1 MRHSIIRKSL
11 VSLAVIGALGLS
23 ACGGGSGS
31 GSGSATT
38 SGNLSS
44 GVITGFGSVFVNGV
58 EYDTSG
64 ASIMVNGIPANESD
78 LAVGMVVNLRGT
90 ANANGTTGS
99 ALSIDYRDDLEGIV
113 QQNNFTASSTLT
125 VMGLTVRVD
134 STTVF
139 ESTLPAVTGFDS
151 IQVGNIVEISGNRL
165 DNNTIQ
171 ATRVEVKKAS
181 QNGDEI
187 EVKGT
192 ISMLTATTF
201 KIGTLT
207 VDYSAAASL
216 PGIALSDGLF
226 VEVKSIQGIDSVS
239 GNLIASGIKL
249 ESNGK
254 SGIEG
259 NDGEEVEL
267 SGPIGTNP
275 SSTGFSLNGTPVLI
289 TTDTTFKHGTV
300 SGIAEGVQ
308 VEVEGALNNNGELL
322 ADKISFHE
330 ATETEAQATINAVDS
345 TAGTLTLM
353 GLTVKVNTSTL
364 FKDNGSNPVRFF
376 GLDDLV
382 AGVDRVE
389 LSFYKDD
396 VTGDLVA
403 VKLKREDGSS
413 DQLNGTVESLGSGT
427 ITVAGVSVDISA
439 LSTSPL
445 LGDKVEIKGSYD
457 STGGQLIATSLKID
471 N

>member
-23 ACGGGSGS
+23 ACGGGGS
-31 GSGSATT
+31 GSSVT
-38 SGNLSS
+38 SGSLSS
-44 GVITGFGSVFVNGV
+44 GVITGFGSVFVNGI

-78 LAVGMVVNLRGT
+78 LAVGMVVNLHGT

-99 ALSIDYRDDLEGIV
+99 ALSVDYRDDLEGLV
-113 QQNNFTASSTLT
+113 QQNNYTASGTLT

-134 STTVF
+134 NTTVF
-139 ESTLPAVTGFDS
+139 QSAVPAVTGFDT
-151 IQVGNIVEISGNRL
+151 IQVGNIIEVSGNRL
-165 DNNTIQ
+165 DSTTIQ

-187 EVKGT
+187 EVKGV
-192 ISMLTATTF
+192 ISMLTATSF
-201 KIGTLT
+201 QIGTLT

-216 PGIALSDGLF
+216 PTVTLSDGLF
-226 VEVKSIQGIDSVS
+226 VEVKSIQGIDSLS
-239 GNLIASGIKL
+239 GNLIASEIKL

-267 SGPIGTNP
+267 SGPIGTGP
-275 SSTGFSLNGTPVLI
+275 SSTGFSLNGTSVLI
-289 TTDTTFKHGTV
+289 SNNTSFKRGTL
-300 SGIAEGVQ
+300 STIAEGVQ
-308 VEVEGALNNNGELL
+308 VEVEGTLNSNGELV
-322 ADKISFHE
+322 ADKVSFRE
-330 ATETEAQATINAVDS
+330 ATETEVQATISAVDL
-345 TAGTLTLM
+345 TAGTVTVM
-353 GLTVKVNTSTL
+353 GLTVKVDASTL
-364 FKDNGSNPVRFF
+364 FKDDSNNPVRFF

-389 LSFYKDD
+389 LSFYKDN
-396 VTGDLVA
+396 VTGDLMA
-403 VKLKREDGSS
+403 VKLKRENGSN
-413 DQLNGTVESLGSGT
+413 DQLNGTVENLGSGP
-427 ITVAGVSVDISA
+427 ITVAGISVDISA
-439 LSTSPL
+439 LSTTPL
-445 LGDKVEIKGSYD
+445 LGDKVEISGSYD
-457 STGGQLIATSLKID
+457 DTINQLIATSLKID